1 MKRIIGLI
9 GFAMT
14 MVMAL
19 SLAVNAQTTY
29 EVKSHSLVI
38 EGTSN
43 IHDWT
48 ADVEDVK
55 GVFNLK
61 VENGKIVEIDR
72 LSVKVNAKS
81 LKGSKGNIMN
91 SKINDALNSTKYP
104 EISFDLSKVTS
115 ISETSEN
122 FKINTNGQLKIS
134 GVTKPVT
141 LSTVGRVT
149 SGGEIEFSGTTKFKM
164 SEFSVSPPTAMFG
177 ALKTSDEVKVIYK
190 IVVKPSMLSEK

>member
-9 GFAMT
+9 VFAMV
-14 MVMAL
+14 MVM
-19 SLAVNAQTTY
+19 SLAINAQTTY

-48 ADVEDVK
+48 ADAEDVK

-81 LKGSKGNIMN
+81 LKGSKGSIMN
-91 SKINDALNSTKYP
+91 SKINDALNTKKYP
-104 EISFDLSKVTS
+104 EISFNLSEVTS
-115 ISETSEN
+115 ISGTPEN

-134 GVTKPVT
+134 GVTKPVA
-141 LSTVGRVT
+141 LSAVGRVI

-164 SEFSVSPPTAMFG
+164 SEFNVSPPTALFG
-177 ALKTSDEVKVIYK
+177 ALTTSDEIKLIYK
-190 IVVKPSMLSEK
+190 IVVKPSMLSDNK